1 MSANDAMRSGDAP
14 GTPQAPG
21 APHGP
26 GAAGSLAR
34 IMAIMRKEFIHIRR
48 DPRTLAIV
56 LIMPI
61 FQLLIFGYAV
71 TSDIEH
77 LPMAVSDQDRSAASR
92 ALADAYRA
100 SSYFDLDFYVQSD
113 QELARLI
120 DSGQARVGLIIPPG
134 YADRLARRE
143 RAEVSLIID
152 GSDPTVANTAL
163 ASAGAIGQAHGAT
176 ITQQVMRQGGVTLS
190 ALPGVDVQARVW
202 YNPNMI
208 SANYMVPAL
217 IGLILQTLTA
227 LLTAL
232 AIVREREQG
241 TLEGLIVTPIRA
253 PELMVGKIVPYVIVA
268 FLAMLEI
275 LAVGT
280 LWFKVPIN
288 GSVLLL
294 VALAALFLLSALG
307 IGLLVSTV
315 THTQQEAMM
324 LAFFTILPSVFLS
337 GFMFPIASMPVV
349 LQWASKAIPLT
360 YFLVIDRGIVMKGNG
375 IEILL
380 PQVIAL
386 AAFGV
391 AILTLAVVRFRK
403 RLE

>member
-1 MSANDAMRSGDAP
+1 MPASSALS
-14 GTPQAPG
+14 
-21 APHGP
+21 
-26 GAAGSLAR
+26 R
-34 IMAIMRKEFIHIRR
+34 ILAIMRKEFIHIRR

-61 FQLLIFGYAV
+61 FQLVIFGYAV
-71 TSDIEH
+71 TSDIKH
-77 LPMAVSDQDRSAASR
+77 LPMAVFDQDRSAASR
-92 ALADAYRA
+92 RLIDAYRA
-100 SSYFDLDFYVQSD
+100 SAYFDLDFSVQTD
-113 QELARLI
+113 RELAYLI
-120 DSGQARVGLIIPPG
+120 DSGEARVGLTIPPG
-134 YADRLARRE
+134 YADHLVRRE

-163 ASAGAIGQAHGAT
+163 ASAAAIGQAHGVTVAESL
-176 ITQQVMRQGGVTLS
+176 MRQGGVTLS
-190 ALPGVDVQARVW
+190 ALPGVDVQTRVW

-232 AIVREREQG
+232 AIVREREHG

-253 PELMVGKIVPYVIVA
+253 PELMLGKIVPYVIVA

-275 LAVGT
+275 LVVGT

-337 GFMFPIASMPVV
+337 GFMFPISAMPKV
-349 LQWASKAIPLT
+349 LQWLSKVVPLT
-360 YFLVIDRGIVMKGNG
+360 YFLVIDRGIVLKGNSLD
-375 IEILL
+375 ILL

-386 AAFGV
+386 AIFGA

>member
-1 MSANDAMRSGDAP
+1 M
-14 GTPQAPG
+14 
-21 APHGP
+21 
-26 GAAGSLAR
+26 
-34 IMAIMRKEFIHIRR
+34 
-48 DPRTLAIV
+48 
-56 LIMPI
+56 
-61 FQLLIFGYAV
+61 
-71 TSDIEH
+71 
-77 LPMAVSDQDRSAASR
+77 
-92 ALADAYRA
+92 
-100 SSYFDLDFYVQSD
+100 
-113 QELARLI
+113 
-120 DSGQARVGLIIPPG
+120 GLTIPPG

-152 GSDPTVANTAL
+152 GSDPTIANTAL
-163 ASAGAIGQAHGAT
+163 ASAAAIGQAHGAT
-176 ITQQVMRQGGVTLS
+176 ITERVMRQGGVLLS
-190 ALPGVDVQARVW
+190 ALPGVDVQTRVW

-227 LLTAL
+227 LLTAV

-253 PELMVGKIVPYVIVA
+253 PELMMGKIVPYVLVA
-268 FLAMLEI
+268 FMAMLEI
-275 LAVGT
+275 LLVGT

-315 THTQQEAMM
+315 AHTQQEAMM

-337 GFMFPIASMPVV
+337 GFMFPIASMPKV
-349 LQWASKAIPLT
+349 LQWASKVIPLT
-360 YFLVIDRGIVMKGNG
+360 YFLVIDRGIVLKGNG
-375 IEILL
+375 MDILL

-386 AAFGV
+386 AVFGV

>member
-1 MSANDAMRSGDAP
+1 MIHRGAP
-14 GTPQAPG
+14 GRV
-21 APHGP
+21 
-26 GAAGSLAR
+26 L
-34 IMAIMRKEFIHIRR
+34 AIMRKEFIHIRR
-48 DPRTLAIV
+48 DPRTLGIV

-71 TSDIEH
+71 TSDVKH
-77 LPMAVSDQDRSAASR
+77 LPMAVFDQDRSAASR

-100 SSYFDLDFYVQSD
+100 SSYFDLDFYVQD
-113 QELARLI
+113 NQELAYLI
-120 DSGQARVGLIIPPG
+120 DSGQARVGLTIPPG
-134 YADRLARRE
+134 YAAGLARRE

-163 ASAGAIGQAHGAT
+163 ASAAAIGQAHGAT
-176 ITQQVMRQGGVTLS
+176 ITERVMRQGGVTLS
-190 ALPGVDVQARVW
+190 ALPGVDVQTRVW

-227 LLTAL
+227 LLTAV

-253 PELMVGKIVPYVIVA
+253 PELMLGKIVPYVIVA

-275 LAVGT
+275 LVVGT

-294 VALAALFLLSALG
+294 IALAALFLLSALG

-315 THTQQEAMM
+315 ARTQQEAMM

-337 GFMFPIASMPVV
+337 GFMFPIASMPKV
-349 LQWASKAIPLT
+349 LQWASKVIPLT

-375 IEILL
+375 IEILM

-386 AAFGV
+386 AVFGA
-391 AILTLAVVRFRK
+391 AILTLAVLRFRK

>member
-1 MSANDAMRSGDAP
+1 MSTG
-14 GTPQAPG
+14 G
-21 APHGP
+21 AI
-26 GAAGSLAR
+26 AR
-34 IMAIMRKEFIHIRR
+34 ILAIMRKEFIHIRR

-61 FQLLIFGYAV
+61 FQLVIFGYAV
-71 TSDIEH
+71 TSDIKH
-77 LPMAVSDQDRSAASR
+77 LPMAVFDQDHSAASR

-100 SSYFDLDFYVQSD
+100 SAYFNLDFYVQHD

-120 DSGQARVGLIIPPG
+120 DSGQARVGLTIPPG
-134 YADRLARRE
+134 YAGRLARRE

-163 ASAGAIGQAHGAT
+163 ASAAAIGQAHGAT
-176 ITQQVMRQGGVTLS
+176 ITERVMRQGGVVLS
-190 ALPGVDVQARVW
+190 ALPGVDVQTRVW

-232 AIVREREQG
+232 AIVREREHG

-253 PELMVGKIVPYVIVA
+253 PELMLGKIVPYVLVA
-268 FLAMLEI
+268 FMAMLEI
-275 LAVGT
+275 LVVGT

-288 GSVLLL
+288 GDVLLL
-294 VALAALFLLSALG
+294 IALAALFLLSALG

-360 YFLVIDRGIVMKGNG
+360 YFLVIDRGIVLKGNG
-375 IEILL
+375 MDILL
-380 PQVIAL
+380 PQVLAL
-386 AAFGV
+386 AVFGTV
-391 AILTLAVVRFRK
+391 ILTLAVVRFRK

>member
-1 MSANDAMRSGDAP
+1 MSAVGVL
-14 GTPQAPG
+14 T
-21 APHGP
+21 
-26 GAAGSLAR
+26 R
-34 IMAIMRKEFIHIRR
+34 IFAIMRKEFIHIRR
-48 DPRTLAIV
+48 DPRTLGIV
-56 LIMPI
+56 LILPI
-61 FQLLIFGYAV
+61 FQLVVFGYAV
-71 TSDIEH
+71 TSDIKH
-77 LPMAVSDQDRSAASR
+77 LPLAVFDQDRSAASR
-92 ALADAYRA
+92 QLADAYRA
-100 SSYFDLDFYVQSD
+100 SSYFDLDFFVQNET
-113 QELARLI
+113 ELAYLI
-120 DSGQARVGLIIPPG
+120 DSGQARVGLTIPPG

-143 RAEVSLIID
+143 RVAISMIID
-152 GSDPTVANTAL
+152 GSDPTVANAAL
-163 ASAGAIGQAHGAT
+163 AAAAAIGQAHGAT
-176 ITQQVMRQGGVTLS
+176 ITERIMRQGGVLLS
-190 ALPGVDVQARVW
+190 ALPGVDVQTRVW

-208 SANYMVPAL
+208 SANFMVPAL

-227 LLTAL
+227 LLTAV

-268 FLAMLEI
+268 FMAMLEI
-275 LAVGT
+275 LIVGT

-307 IGLLVSTV
+307 IGLLVSTAA
-315 THTQQEAMM
+315 HTQQEAMM

-337 GFMFPIASMPVV
+337 GFMFPVASMPKV
-349 LQWASKAIPLT
+349 LQWASKVIPLT

-375 IEILL
+375 IAILL

-386 AAFGV
+386 AVFGV